1 MALPDRDWNFPTRI
15 RFGNGRLRELA
26 DATVAAGIQ
35 RPLLVTDSGLSS
47 LSFVEHSRE
56 RLTRAGLGDAFY
68 GEVAGNPAEQ
78 HVLAGIAAFL
88 EHDCDGVIGIGGGS
102 ALDCAKSIALAA
114 RQNRPLFD
122 FEDVGDNWTRAD
134 SALIAPCIAIPT
146 TAGTGSEVG
155 RAAVIL
161 DETSQ
166 IKRLLFHPLML
177 PALVISDPELT
188 LGLPANITA
197 WTGVDAFVHAL
208 EAWCAPGYHPMAEGI
223 AVEAMRMVLRWLPQA
238 VDDGSNLEARGHM
251 LVAASMGAT
260 AFQKGLGSIHS
271 LSHVLG
277 ARYHLH
283 HGLTNA
289 IVMPYG
295 LARNAR
301 YLDTRMEALC
311 SALGIAG
318 ETTRALV
325 EQLQRFTAELKIPNS
340 LSELET
346 TFDLSE
352 AAVSDIGAAA
362 LVDPSTPTNAGPIDA
377 DELGELYRDA
387 VLGTVDFSS

>member
-1 MALPDRDWNFPTRI
+1 MSLPHRDWHFPTSI
-15 RFGNGRLRELA
+15 RFGNGRVTELA
-26 DATVAAGIQ
+26 SAAQSLGMR
-35 RPLLVTDSGLSS
+35 RPMLVTDSGLAS
-47 LSFVEHSRE
+47 LPFITTARD
-56 RLTRAGLGDAFY
+56 LLARAGLGDTFY
-68 GEVAGNPAEQ
+68 GDVAGNPAES
-78 HVLAGIAAFL
+78 HVTEGIGLYLAA
-88 EHDCDGVIGIGGGS
+88 DCDGVIGIGGGS

-114 RQNRPLFD
+114 RQQRPLFD

-134 SALIAPCIAIPT
+134 SEKIAPCIAVPT

-161 DETSQ
+161 DQSTQ
-166 IKRLLFHPLML
+166 TKRLLFHPKML

-188 LGLPANITA
+188 LGLPPNITA

-208 EAWCAPGYHPMAEGI
+208 EAWCAPGYHPMADGI
-223 AVEAMRMVLRWLPQA
+223 AMEAMRTVLRWLPVA
-238 VDDGSNLEARGHM
+238 VDDGANLEARGHM

-301 YLDTRMEALC
+301 FLDARMTDLCTALGLKGRSTQDLVEHLLAFLEHLEIPRKLAQLDTR
-311 SALGIAG
+311 
-318 ETTRALV
+318 
-325 EQLQRFTAELKIPNS
+325 
-340 LSELET
+340 
-346 TFDLSE
+346 FDLSAI
-352 AAVSDIGAAA
+352 AAEDIGAAA
-362 LVDPSTPTNAGPIDA
+362 FADPSTSTNAGPIDA
-377 DELGELYRDA
+377 AELAALYRDA
-387 VLGTVDFSS
+387 VQGDLNFGY